1 MPAFEIHFTDEA
13 LADLATLR
21 KFDQS
26 RVTAGIEAQL
36 LHQPDVETRNRKRL
50 RPNQLAEWELRIDHF
65 RVFYDVDSAGPS
77 VNIVAV
83 GWKPGEQLFIH
94 GQPYQL

>member
-1 MPAFEIHFTDEA
+1 MPAFEIQFTDA
-13 LADLATLR
+13 AWQDLATLR
-21 KFDQS
+21 KFDRGQ
-26 RVTAGIEAQL
+26 VVNGIETQL
-36 LHQPDVETRNRKRL
+36 THQPDVETRNRKRL

-65 RVFYDVDSAGPS
+65 RVFYDVRPDEPS
-77 VNIVAV
+77 VKIVAV